1 MREKRET
8 DYHENKKKRFT
19 TRFSRVAE
27 FTEKRIELD
36 RIYGI
41 CRIGIG
47 IAGNP
52 AVRGSQCLALG
63 SMGSHE
69 GQN

>member
-1 MREKRET
+1 MLARQNR
-8 DYHENKKKRFT
+8 RFT
-19 TRFSRVAE
+19 TRFARDAE
-27 FTEKRIELD
+27 DTEKRIELD

-52 AVRGSQCLALG
+52 APSGSQSLRVGERGDPNA
-63 SMGSHE
+63 
-69 GQN
+69 